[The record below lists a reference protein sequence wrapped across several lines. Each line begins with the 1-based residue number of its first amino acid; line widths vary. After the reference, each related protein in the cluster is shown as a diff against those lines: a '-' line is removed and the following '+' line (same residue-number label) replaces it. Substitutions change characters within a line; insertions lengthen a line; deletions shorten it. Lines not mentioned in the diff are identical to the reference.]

1 MSDFSEICPLFNTGV
16 FNEVTF
22 PGPMY
27 LSGVLSLV
35 DLLAG
40 TANMDREALSYF
52 TFGRTVVVTEAFIK
66 REVATNT
73 TETTLFLRHKTSGTQ
88 ALTGTIFGS
97 ITLPLTGSAHE
108 LGYTWKPFVAFT
120 AKTFTSTDVLALGIA
135 SALTVSSGA
144 VALMVRYKEK

>member
-40 TANMDREALSYF
+40 TGAQEKPGYF
-52 TFGRTVVVTEAFIK
+52 TFGRTVIVTEAFIK

-120 AKTFTSTDVLALGIA
+120 GKTFTSTDVLALGIA